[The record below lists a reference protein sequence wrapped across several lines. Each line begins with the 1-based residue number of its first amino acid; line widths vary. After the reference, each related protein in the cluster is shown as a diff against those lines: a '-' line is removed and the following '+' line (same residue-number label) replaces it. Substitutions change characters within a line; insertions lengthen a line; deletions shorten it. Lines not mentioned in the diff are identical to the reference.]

1 MADVNLVINMNFF
14 IERVDRDGSENRTDI
29 DKDGLPSDTKST
41 STYADLFYLTARLRG
56 LGLLIGPGTWT
67 LNFWLHENEDNALR
81 VTVARQPRRNIKLE
95 QYLRIPFKFSP
106 ETSLCAY
113 VDWKLV
119 EEMIEEAGAEKE
131 FKKFVNG
138 TIYKERLRGY
148 SSGNPPPISRT
159 RGGRSIASETSNL
172 SQKVSPWAGVD
183 GQGLADVSL
192 PLLVL
197 SSASLGRLQAM
208 VSG

>member
-1 MADVNLVINMNFF
+1 
-14 IERVDRDGSENRTDI
+14 
-29 DKDGLPSDTKST
+29 
-41 STYADLFYLTARLRG
+41 LTARLRG
-56 LGLLIGPGTWT
+56 LGLLIGPGPWT

-106 ETSLCAY
+106 KTSLRAY

-119 EEMIEEAGAEKE
+119 EEMIEESGAEKE

-148 SSGNPPPISRT
+148 SPGNPPRSPGREAEDQLPVRPLICPKKLVPGPGWT
-159 RGGRSIASETSNL
+159 NRG
-172 SQKVSPWAGVD
+172 
-183 GQGLADVSL
+183 
-192 PLLVL
+192 
-197 SSASLGRLQAM
+197 
-208 VSG
+208 